1 MVPHFIP
8 VISRSGKRR
17 AKAGVMRRITLLAL
31 VTLPG
36 LMACATHPV
45 TGRQQLML
53 VPDSQVIEMSRAAY
67 QQMGQERAVLPPSH
81 AYSQRVT
88 RLTTPIIRQ
97 AIRHYPQAA
106 RLDWQIRVFRDDTPN
121 AFALA
126 GGLMGVN
133 SGLIDEIKPTD
144 DELAQVIAHEIA
156 HVLSGH
162 SREKLSIAM
171 SQQLGIGL
179 AGSALGLD
187 PSAVDLAQQVGQVA
201 ISLPYSRTM
210 ETEADVMGLEL
221 AARAGHDPRAVRSLW
236 KKMNEAGGARPPEWL
251 STHPGAE
258 NRMRALSA
266 RIPEVMPLYREA
278 TGSQ

>member
-1 MVPHFIP
+1 QLTI
-8 VISRSGKRR
+8 G
-17 AKAGVMRRITLLAL
+17 LL
-31 VTLPG
+31 VTLLVLAG
-36 LMACATHPV
+36 CTTHPI

-53 VPDSQVIEMSRAAY
+53 VPDAQVVQMSQAAY
-67 QQMGQERAVLPPSH
+67 AEMASAGEVLPTSH
-81 AYSQRVT
+81 PHSRRVL
-88 RLTTPIIRQ
+88 RITTPILRE
-97 AIRHYPQAA
+97 AA
-106 RLDWQIRVFRDDTPN
+106 RMYPGSAGLDWQIRVFRDDTPN

-133 SGLIDEIKPTD
+133 SGLIDVIEPSD
-144 DELAQVIAHEIA
+144 DELAQVIAHEVA

-187 PSAVDLAQQVGQVA
+187 PAAVDLAQQVGQVA
-201 ISLPYSRTM
+201 IALPYSRTM

-221 AARAGHDPRAVRSLW
+221 AARAGYDPRAALSLW
-236 KKMNEAGGARPPEWL
+236 EKMNAAGGARPPQWL

-266 RIPEVMPLYREA
+266 RIAQVMPLYRQA
-278 TGSQ
+278 VQKR